1 MVTQRIDQSAVIAA
15 LRGAAPYIRIYKG
28 KIFVIKA
35 GGAVFGDVAGTRAL
49 VEQIAILH
57 LLGIRVVLVHG
68 GGPQLDEM
76 QRSLGIKPRLV
87 RGRRITDNQSI
98 DATMMVLNGL
108 INTRILAT
116 CRELGIDAVGLSGVD
131 AGLVRAVRRPPVP
144 VDGESVDY
152 GFVGDIVS
160 IDTTVLRK
168 ELDAGLM
175 PVISP
180 ISADDAGIVLN
191 INADTV
197 AAAIGAA
204 LGAEKLILCT
214 GAAGILERPDDPR
227 SLVSFTDLP
236 GLKRMEMAG
245 NFEGGMLPKAS
256 AIEAAI
262 RGGVRR
268 VHVISYIA
276 RDSVLAEVF
285 TNEGTGTM
293 IVADVK
299 ALTPAE
305 QHPEMVATIQGARES

>member
-1 MVTQRIDQSAVIAA
+1 MAR
-15 LRGAAPYIRIYKG
+15 LWHKG
-28 KIFVIKA
+28 
-35 GGAVFGDVAGTRAL
+35 L
-49 VEQIAILH
+49 
-57 LLGIRVVLVHG
+57 
-68 GGPQLDEM
+68 PLDE
-76 QRSLGIKPRLV
+76 
-87 RGRRITDNQSI
+87 
-98 DATMMVLNGL
+98 
-108 INTRILAT
+108 RILAA

-131 AGLVRAVRRPPVP
+131 AGLVRANRRPPVK

-160 IDTTVLRK
+160 IDPTVIRK

-175 PVISP
+175 PVVSP
-180 ISADDAGIVLN
+180 VSADDAGTVLN

-214 GAAGILERPDDPR
+214 GAPGILERADDPR
-227 SLVSFTDLP
+227 SLVSYTDLA
-236 GLKRMEMAG
+236 GLKRLEQAG
-245 NFEGGMLPKAS
+245 SLGGGMLPKAT

-268 VHVISYIA
+268 VHVISYNA

-299 ALTPAE
+299 ALTLAE
-305 QHPEMVATIQGARES
+305 QHPEGERNP

>member
-1 MVTQRIDQSAVIAA
+1 MVTHRIDQTAVIAA
-15 LRGAAPYIRIYKG
+15 LRGAAPYIRLYKG

-57 LLGIRVVLVHG
+57 HLGIRVVLVHG

-76 QRSLGIKPRLV
+76 QRSLGIEPRMV
-87 RGRRITDNQSI
+87 RGRRVTDDRSI
-98 DATMMVLNGL
+98 DATTMVLNGL

-131 AGLVRAVRRPPVP
+131 AGLVRANRRPPVR

-152 GFVGDIVS
+152 GYVGDIVS
-160 IDTTVLRK
+160 IDTMVLRK
-168 ELDAGLM
+168 QLEAGLM
-175 PVISP
+175 PVVSP
-180 ISADDAGIVLN
+180 LSSDDGGVVLN

-197 AAAIGAA
+197 AASIGAA

-214 GAAGILERPDDPR
+214 GAPGILERLEDPR
-227 SLVSFTDLP
+227 SLVSFTDLA
-236 GLKRMEMAG
+236 GLKRLEQSG
-245 NFEGGMLPKAS
+245 SLEGGMLPKAS

-268 VHVISYIA
+268 VHVISYNV

-305 QHPEMVATIQGARES
+305 QHPEVATP

>member
-1 MVTQRIDQSAVIAA
+1 MVTHQIDQSAVIAA
-15 LRGAAPYIRIYKG
+15 LRGAAPYIRLYKG

-57 LLGIRVVLVHG
+57 HLGIRVVLVHG

-76 QRSLGIKPRLV
+76 QRSLGIEPRMV
-87 RGRRITDNQSI
+87 RGRRVTDDRSI
-98 DATMMVLNGL
+98 DATTMVLNGL
-108 INTRILAT
+108 INTRILAI

-131 AGLVRAVRRPPVP
+131 AGLVRAIRRPPVR

-152 GFVGDIVS
+152 GYVGDIVS

-168 ELDAGLM
+168 QLDAGLM
-175 PVISP
+175 PVVSP
-180 ISADDAGIVLN
+180 ISADDTGIVLN

-197 AAAIGAA
+197 AASIGAA

-214 GAAGILERPDDPR
+214 GAAGILERKEDPR
-227 SLVSFTDLP
+227 SLVSYTDLA
-236 GLKRMEMAG
+236 GLKRLEQSG
-245 NFEGGMLPKAS
+245 SLEGGMLPKAS

-268 VHVISYIA
+268 VHVISFNL

-293 IVADVK
+293 IVADIK

-305 QHPEMVATIQGARES
+305 QHPEAAAS

>member
-1 MVTQRIDQSAVIAA
+1 MVTHRIDQTAVISA
-15 LRGAAPYIRIYKG
+15 LRGAAPYIRLYKG
-28 KIFVIKA
+28 KVFVIKA

-57 LLGIRVVLVHG
+57 HLGIRVVLVHG

-76 QRSLGIKPRLV
+76 QRSLGIEPRMV
-87 RGRRITDNQSI
+87 RGRRVTDDRSI
-98 DATMMVLNGL
+98 DATTMVLNGL

-131 AGLVRAVRRPPVP
+131 AGLVRANRRPPVR

-152 GFVGDIVS
+152 GYVGDIVS

-168 ELDAGLM
+168 QLDAGLM

-180 ISADDAGIVLN
+180 ISADDAGVVLN

-197 AAAIGAA
+197 AASIGAA

-214 GAAGILERPDDPR
+214 DAPGILERKEDPR
-227 SLVSFTDLP
+227 SLVSYTDLA
-236 GLKRMEMAG
+236 GLKRLEQSG
-245 NFEGGMLPKAS
+245 SLEGGMLPKAS

-268 VHVISYIA
+268 VHVISFNV

-293 IVADVK
+293 IVADIK
-299 ALTPAE
+299 ALSPAE
-305 QHPEMVATIQGARES
+305 QNPESAAT